1 MTGGLFAALAD
12 GAWMSSLAAGP
23 AWVST
28 LAAGSAWV
36 STLAAG
42 PAWMGS
48 LASSP
53 VLGSV
58 VLSNP
63 VVIGG
68 LAAAAVCWG
77 GAVTRPDP
85 GRRRV
90 LQLVP
95 VEFPA
100 SNARSTS
107 GDAAGGRAAPGR
119 AAAGRAAAGR
129 AAPRRAAWTRR
140 GDIPRPDHVVADLGA
155 IVDVMNVALTSGLS
169 ISASLQL
176 AVSHLDAAS
185 GAGRLLGALAAP
197 QRPLDEALDEFGRMC
212 GPRARAFAAAVTGS
226 LRTGI
231 PLAPE
236 LERLGRELR
245 DDRRRRLE
253 GKVRRLPVL
262 LLFPLVLCVLPAL
275 GLVAIVPVLVA
286 AFGA

>member
-12 GAWMSSLAAGP
+12 GAWKSSVAD
-23 AWVST
+23 
-28 LAAGSAWV
+28 GSAWV
-36 STLAAG
+36 SALAAG
-42 PAWMGS
+42 PAWMSS
-48 LASSP
+48 LAASP

-63 VVIGG
+63 LVIGG

-90 LQLVP
+90 LQLAP

-100 SNARSTS
+100 RSARST
-107 GDAAGGRAAPGR
+107 GAAV
-119 AAAGRAAAGR
+119 AGRAVAGR
-129 AAPRRAAWTRR
+129 VAWPRR
-140 GDIPRPDHVVADLGA
+140 GDIPRPDHVVADLGT

-176 AVSHLDAAS
+176 AVSHLDGAS
-185 GAGRLLGALAAP
+185 GTGRLLGALATP
-197 QRPLDEALDEFGRMC
+197 QRPLDEALEEFGRTC
-212 GPRARAFAAAVTGS
+212 GPRARAFAGAVTGS

-245 DDRRRRLE
+245 EDRRRRLE

-275 GLVAIVPVLVA
+275 GLIAIVPVLVA
-286 AFGA
+286 AFGG

>member
-1 MTGGLFAALAD
+1 
-12 GAWMSSLAAGP
+12 MSSLAAGP

>member
-1 MTGGLFAALAD
+1 MTVGFIAALA
-12 GAWMSSLAAGP
+12 GTAWVSSLAA
-23 AWVST
+23 
-28 LAAGSAWV
+28 
-36 STLAAG
+36 
-42 PAWMGS
+42 
-48 LASSP
+48 SP
-53 VLGSV
+53 ILGSV

-95 VEFPA
+95 VEFGAA
-100 SNARSTS
+100 SARSAVD
-107 GDAAGGRAAPGR
+107 G
-119 AAAGRAAAGR
+119 AAAGRAGT
-129 AAPRRAAWTRR
+129 RRVAWPRR
-140 GDIPRPDHVVADLGA
+140 GDIPRQDRVVAELGA
-155 IVDVMNVALTSGLS
+155 IVDVMSVALTSGLS
-169 ISASLQL
+169 ITASLQL
-176 AVSHLDAAS
+176 ALGHLDAAS
-185 GAGRLLGALAAP
+185 ATGRLLAALAAP
-197 QRPLDEALDEFGRMC
+197 QRPLDEALDEFSRTC
-212 GPRARAFAAAVTGS
+212 GPRTRAFSAAVTGS

-245 DDRRRRLE
+245 EDRRRRLE
-253 GKVRRLPVL
+253 AKVRRLPVL

-286 AFGA
+286 AFGG